1 MATSPA
7 TNANLVRSIISAQ
20 VWSEGLKEQ
29 FFGKFTSKS
38 GDSIIHLKEDLTKER
53 GDSIT
58 IPLRKQLSGTWVTGD
73 STLEGSEEA
82 LTFYDMKVTVDQ
94 ARAGVLSA
102 GKMSEQK
109 YAMDVIAEMKAALKD
124 LWVNYLEN
132 SYVTALSTTATTG
145 EVIYAPNG
153 SGTAITTIASIDAT
167 CKLTAAQIVRARI
180 IAEMHDPIIE
190 PVKVNGKD
198 YYVMFVHPYAAKN
211 LMEDST
217 FLAAQQY
224 AAERGSDNPLFTGM
238 LGVYSGVVL
247 HEYRR
252 TKLSTDGASSANVC
266 HNLLCGKQAG
276 VMAVAKPMFM
286 KEKSD
291 FDYHNQT
298 GYAIGWIGKIQK
310 SVFNSKDFGILKVV
324 TGGATIS

>member
-20 VWSEGLKEQ
+20 VWQEGIKEQ
-29 FFGKFTSKS
+29 FFGRFTSES
-38 GDSIIHLKEDLTKER
+38 GDSIIHLKKDLTKER
-53 GDSIT
+53 GNAIT
-58 IPLRKQLSGTWVTGD
+58 VPLRMQLAGVWVTGD

-82 LTFYDMKVTVDQ
+82 MTFYDMKVTVDQ

-109 YAMDVIAEMKAALKD
+109 YAMDVLAEMKAGLKD
-124 LWVNYLEN
+124 LWINYLED
-132 SYVTALSTTATTG
+132 SYITALSTTATTG
-145 EVIYAPNG
+145 EVIYAPL
-153 SGTAITTIASIDAT
+153 STGTAISSIASVTSD

-180 IAEMHDPIIE
+180 IAEMHSPIIE
-190 PVKVNGKD
+190 PVQVDGKK

-224 AAERGSDNPLFTGM
+224 AAERGSSNPLFTGM
-238 LGVYSGVVL
+238 LGVYGGVVL
-247 HEYRR
+247 HEFRR
-252 TKLSTDGASSANVC
+252 VKLSTDGASSANVC

-276 VMAVAKPMFM
+276 VMAVAKTMFM
-286 KEKSD
+286 KEKV
-291 FDYHNQT
+291 FDYENQT
-298 GYAIGWIGKIQK
+298 GYAVGWIGKIQK
-310 SVFNSKDFGILKVV
+310 SVFNSKDFGILKVC